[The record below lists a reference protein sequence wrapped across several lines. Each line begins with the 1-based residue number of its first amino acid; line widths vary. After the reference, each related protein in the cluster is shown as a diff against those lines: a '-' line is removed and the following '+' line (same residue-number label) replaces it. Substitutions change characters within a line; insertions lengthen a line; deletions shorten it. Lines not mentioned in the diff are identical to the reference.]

1 MEICDRILFETVQKI
16 YYDILEIKGI
26 CDMTRKEKV
35 LGFMSEKEYV
45 PLMFEELV
53 AVLCVPEDSIDELGE
68 ILDELTEEGKIL
80 KTKKKRYMLSQDA
93 GMVSGIFR
101 GNERGFGFV
110 MPENG
115 DDLFI
120 PGEFTHSAMDSDR
133 VLARIIRVADKGKRA
148 EGEIVKILKRNTDE
162 FVGRYEKSRNF
173 GFVIPDNKR
182 IPRDIFVSKKDTM
195 GAKDGDKVVVKITK
209 WQDELKNHEGE
220 IIKILGNIKDQG
232 VDVMSVICSY
242 GIQEEF
248 DHKVIAE
255 TDNIPSEILE
265 DEIKKRT
272 DFRHLPIITIDGA
285 DAKDLDDA
293 VCVEEKDDGYT
304 LSVHIADVSH
314 YVKEGSYLDKS
325 ALHRGTSVYFADRVV
340 PMLPKKLSNG
350 ICSLNPHEDRLTLSC
365 VMNIDKSGNVTDH
378 YITEGVIR
386 TVERMTYEDVT
397 KILVD
402 KDKTLLKR
410 YENISRQL
418 FTMEKLAMILRK
430 KRFKKGSIDFDFPEA
445 KIILDENGRAIDVV
459 KRITTVSNH
468 IIEEFMLCAN
478 KTVAEY
484 MYWASMP
491 MVYRIHEKPT
501 EEKLDSFNDF
511 IRNFGYSIRRDR
523 EVHPSEFAALLD
535 KIKGTEYERMISH
548 LMLRSLMK
556 AEYSPVNKGHFGL
569 AFEYYC
575 HFTSPIRRYP
585 DLMVHR
591 ILKSFI
597 SGAMTE
603 RDTEHF
609 KNIVSDVARISS
621 EKELNAMNAERD
633 VEDIKKCEYMSRKI
647 GERYQGIISS
657 IMSFG
662 MFIELENTVEGLV
675 RVTDMKGDYYIYEES
690 THSLIGER
698 SLKKYSIGDKVKVMV
713 ASINT
718 DMREIN
724 FILED

>member
-1 MEICDRILFETVQKI
+1 
-16 YYDILEIKGI
+16 
-26 CDMTRKEKV
+26 MTRKEKV
-35 LGFMSEKEYV
+35 LGFMSEKDYV

-53 AVLCVPEDSIDELGE
+53 AVLCVPDDSIEELGE
-68 ILDELTEEGKIL
+68 ILGQLTEEGKII
-80 KTKKKRYMLSQDA
+80 KTKKKRYMVSKDA
-93 GMVSGIFR
+93 GLISGTLR

-120 PGEFTHSAMDSDR
+120 PGEFTHSAMDGDK
-133 VLARIIRVADKGKRA
+133 VLAKIIRVADKGKRA

-182 IPRDIFVSKKDTM
+182 IPRDIFISKKDTM
-195 GAKDGDKVVVKITK
+195 GAKDGDKVVVRITK
-209 WQDELKNHEGE
+209 WQDDLKNHEGE
-220 IIKILGNIKDQG
+220 IIKILGNIKEQG

-255 TDNIPSEILE
+255 TDNIPSEISE

-272 DFRHLPIITIDGA
+272 DFRTLPIITIDGA

-314 YVKEGSYLDKS
+314 YVKEGAYLDKS
-325 ALHRGTSVYFADRVV
+325 ALDRGTSVYFADRVV

-378 YITEGVIR
+378 YITEGVIC

-402 KDKTLLKR
+402 KDETLLKR
-410 YENISRQL
+410 YENISHQL
-418 FTMEKLAMILRK
+418 FTMEKLANILRK

-445 KIILDENGRAIDVV
+445 KIVLDEKGRAIDVV

-511 IRNFGYSIRRDR
+511 IRNFGYNIRRDR

-603 RDTEHF
+603 RHIEHF

-675 RVTDMKGDYYIYEES
+675 RVMDMKGDYYIYEES

-698 SLKKYSIGDKVKVMV
+698 SLKKYTIGDKVRVIV
-713 ASINT
+713 ASINM
-718 DMREIN
+718 DSREIN